1 VVPGSSPGGT
11 TSKIKPSQ
19 QCGGFS
25 ILHYFPRLFAHI
37 LHNKNRNLKQIMA
50 TLKALLDTRRAKSDG
65 CYNIIFRITHNRK
78 TCTLN
83 SGVSTLEQHWNDK
96 KSEIIKTHPNS
107 SLLNLKISKQYFK
120 LQQVILTLD
129 DNFSMSEFKTLIS
142 DKPQSTSQTTFKAFA
157 EQLITQM
164 TEVGRTGNALVYQTA
179 VNRFTSYCNNR
190 DICFSE
196 IDYTLLDK
204 FSHHLIRSSLKQNS
218 ISNYFRSIRAI
229 YNRAIK
235 SKIVD
240 RANYPFADINIK
252 TEKTAKRAIS
262 KDDIIKLKLLR
273 LETNSTAEKSL
284 KCFLLSFYLRGIS
297 FTDLAYLKQSNI
309 TDGRVVYKRRKTHK
323 NYSINLFPEAQ
334 VLIEQLHVDGSK
346 YLLPILPNDTLE
358 DGLETKKIIR
368 QFIKTTNKYLKR
380 MSEQVGLA
388 SPVTTY
394 TSRHS
399 FGTIAKRLGYS
410 NELIAEALGH
420 EYGNKITNIHLDTF
434 DTDVLDTMHKNVIS

>member
-1 VVPGSSPGGT
+1 
-11 TSKIKPSQ
+11 
-19 QCGGFS
+19 
-25 ILHYFPRLFAHI
+25 
-37 LHNKNRNLKQIMA
+37 MA
-50 TLKALLDTRRAKSDG
+50 TLKTLLDTRRAKSDG
-65 CYNIIFRITHNRK
+65 SFNIIFRITHNRK

-83 SGVSTLEQHWNDK
+83 SGVSTLEQYWNDK
-96 KSEIIKTHPNS
+96 KSEIYKLHPNS

-120 LQQVILTLD
+120 LQQVMLTLD

-190 DICFSE
+190 DVYFSE

-204 FSHHLIRSSLKQNS
+204 FSHHLIRGGLKQNS
-218 ISNYFRSIRAI
+218 VSNYFRSIRAI
-229 YNRAIK
+229 YNKAIK
-235 SKIVD
+235 AKIVD
-240 RANYPFADINIK
+240 RSNYPFHDISIK
-252 TEKTAKRAIS
+252 SEKTAKRAIS
-262 KDDIIKLKLLR
+262 KDDILKLKQLH
-273 LETNSTAEKSL
+273 LESNSTAEKSL
-284 KCFLLSFYLRGIS
+284 KCFLISFYLRGIS

-309 TDGRVVYKRRKTHK
+309 IDGRVEYKRRKTHK
-323 NYSINLFPEAQ
+323 NYNIKLFPEAQ
-334 VLIEQLHVDGSK
+334 VLLQQLHVDGGK
-346 YLLPILPNDTLE
+346 YLLPILPNDALE
-358 DGLETKKIIR
+358 DSLETKKVIR

-380 MSEQVGLA
+380 LSEIADLG

-420 EYGNKITNIHLDTF
+420 EYGNKITNIYLDTF
-434 DTDVLDTMHKNVIS
+434 DTDVLDAMHKHVIS